1 MENNLQAKRPSWD
14 EYFMQIA
21 KLVAQRS
28 TCLRRKVGA
37 ILVREK
43 RGLCTGYNGAPQ
55 GLTHCRELGCLREKW
70 SIPSGQRQE
79 MCRGLHAEQNAIIQG
94 ALHGVSIKNSLLYCT
109 HQPCITCS
117 KMIINAGIK
126 KIIFQGDY
134 PDPLAQQVLKE
145 AGIKLIKYGEEKCL
159 EIP

>member
-1 MENNLQAKRPSWD
+1 MENNSQAKRPSWD

-37 ILVREK
+37 ILVRDK
-43 RGLCTGYNGAPQ
+43 RVLCTGYNGAPQ
-55 GLTHCRELGCLREKW
+55 GLTHCSEVGCLREKW
-70 SIPSGQRQE
+70 GIPSGQRQE
-79 MCRGLHAEQNAIIQG
+79 ICRGLHAEQNAIIQG

-159 EIP
+159 KIP